1 MEMPLFLN
9 ESYIFHRLRMWS
21 IVLWHSCVF
30 GCQGALKNPFT
41 PACEVSVFGQKE
53 YPNFRFGPSF
63 RSLCLSPY
71 SVCSKRLPWKKYFHL
86 LKSVQDIKLVLG
98 VVYC

>member
-1 MEMPLFLN
+1 MEMILFLN

-30 GCQGALKNPFT
+30 VCAECENANYRVPECLDPFCA
-41 PACEVSVFGQKE
+41 PVISAFGQKE
-53 YPNFRFGPSF
+53 YPNFRFGPSY

-71 SVCSKRLPWKKYFHL
+71 SICSKRLPCKKCFYL
-86 LKSVQDIKLVLG
+86 LKSVQH
-98 VVYC
+98 

>member
-30 GCQGALKNPFT
+30 VCAECGNAYYRGA
-41 PACEVSVFGQKE
+41 EVPYKTLLRLRS
-53 YPNFRFGPSF
+53 FRF
-63 RSLCLSPY
+63 R
-71 SVCSKRLPWKKYFHL
+71 SKRISEF
-86 LKSVQDIKLVLG
+86 
-98 VVYC
+98 

>member
-1 MEMPLFLN
+1 MEMSLFLN

-30 GCQGALKNPFT
+30 GCRGALKNPF
-41 PACEVSVFGQKE
+41 ARLRS
-53 YPNFRFGPSF
+53 FRFRSKRKSEF
-63 RSLCLSPY
+63 RLRSSYRSLCPRLN
-71 SVCSKRLPWKKYFHL
+71 SVCSKRLPCKKYFYL
-86 LKSVQDIKLVLG
+86 LNSYNIKRVLG